1 MRGTE
6 NKLWVRI
13 ATGRRKGWEE
23 EKEEKKKSKNK
34 DILKKEVELE
44 QEKQHSRVT
53 WFCGRSG

>member
-6 NKLWVRI
+6 NKLWVRM

-23 EKEEKKKSKNK
+23 EKEEKSKNK
-34 DILKKEVELE
+34 DILKEEVELE